1 MGPGKETDLVALRRL
16 LAPGERLLG
25 LDVGRKTLGVAISD
39 SAHTLATPVTTIR
52 RSRLAADVAALKALA
67 SERRVGGL
75 VIGLPIGMDGNEGP
89 ACQSVRQFAA
99 NIAPLLTLPFAFWDE
114 RLSTAAVTRQLI
126 AADASR
132 AARARS
138 VDAQAAVYILQGALD
153 RLTHMVD

>member
-25 LDVGRKTLGVAISD
+25 LDVGKKTVGVAVSD
-39 SAHTLATPVTTIR
+39 SALLLATPVTTIR
-52 RSRLAADVAALKALA
+52 RSRLAADAAALKAFV
-67 SERRVGGL
+67 SERRIGGL
-75 VIGLPIGMDGNEGP
+75 VIGLPVGMDGNEGP

-99 NIAPLLTLPFAFWDE
+99 NIAPVLMLPFAFWDE

-132 AARARS
+132 AARARVIDS
-138 VDAQAAVYILQGALD
+138 QAAVYILQGALD
-153 RLTHMVD
+153 RLAHQVD